1 MVLTLRPGED
11 QEVPKLPMTA
21 AQIAAD
27 LTDRIQAGEYGEAG
41 SQLPTYA
48 SLQALYSVSESTI
61 VKVMGLLRERGV
73 VVGIPGRG
81 TFVAQVTNSK
91 GL

>member
-1 MVLTLRPGED
+1 MVLTIDPGED
-11 QEVPKLPMTA
+11 PDVPKLPMTA

-27 LTDRIQAGEYGEAG
+27 LTDRIRAGEYGEPG
-41 SQLPTYA
+41 TQLPTYA
-48 SLQALYSVSESTI
+48 SLQALYDVSESTI

-81 TFVAQVTNSK
+81 TFVAER
-91 GL
+91 